1 MKLAVLS
8 DIHANIQGMDACL
21 RHARERGARQ
31 FAILGDL
38 VGYGADPVA
47 VVQRAQDLASHGA
60 LMIKGNHDDMAV
72 NPPEVP
78 RTLGD
83 STAGW
88 THAQLSADHRG
99 FLDALPMSLQH
110 GSLLLVHASADEPAS
125 WPYIYD
131 DDAALDCFA
140 AASEMASVR
149 QVFVGHVH
157 HQTLYSKVHREAL
170 QKHKVTAG
178 EHFLLDPA
186 RHWLATI
193 GSAGQPRDGNP
204 QAMYALYDTESNVLD
219 FQRVAYDHSQ
229 AANAIR
235 HAGLPPWLALRLE
248 VGR

>member
-31 FAILGDL
+31 FALLGDL

-60 LMIKGNHDDMAV
+60 LLIKGNHDDMAV
-72 NPPEVP
+72 NPPAVP

-88 THAQLSADHRG
+88 THAQLSAGHRR
-99 FLDALPMSLQH
+99 FLDALPMTLQH

-140 AASEMASVR
+140 AAAAMPNVR

-157 HQTLYSKVHREAL
+157 HQTLFSKVQREAL

-178 EHFLLDPA
+178 EPVMLDPA
-186 RHWLATI
+186 RQWLATI

-204 QAMYALYDTESNVLD
+204 HAMYALYDTESCALD
-219 FQRVAYDHSQ
+219 FQRVAYDHVH
-229 AANAIR
+229 AADAIR
-235 HAGLPPWLALRLE
+235 QAGLPIWLAHRLE